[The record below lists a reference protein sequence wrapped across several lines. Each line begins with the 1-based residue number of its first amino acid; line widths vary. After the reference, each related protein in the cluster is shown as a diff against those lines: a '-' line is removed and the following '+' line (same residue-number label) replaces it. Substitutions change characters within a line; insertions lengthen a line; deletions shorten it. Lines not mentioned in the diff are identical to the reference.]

1 MPKLSRRQFAQG
13 TGASLAAATLPVIHP
28 SAALAATTPARTAIE
43 LSVNGATH
51 KLEVEARWTLAE
63 VLRDHLQLTGTRIG
77 CDRSEC
83 GACTVLVDDKPVY
96 SCSQLAVW
104 MQGRSILTVEGLSVN
119 GKLDPLQD
127 AFIEHDGPQCGFCT
141 SGQLMS
147 AKALLNTNP
156 HPTRDEIQHAMAGNI
171 CRCSNYN
178 RYVEAV
184 LAVAQPT
191 ERRAIA

>member
-1 MPKLSRRQFAQG
+1 MPKISRRLFAQG
-13 TGASLAAATLPVIHP
+13 TGASLAATALPLN
-28 SAALAATTPARTAIE
+28 SLAATTDLTPVE
-43 LSVNGATH
+43 LTVNGTTH
-51 KLEVEARWTLAE
+51 KLEVEPRWTLAE
-63 VLRDHLQLTGTRIG
+63 VLRDHLSLTGTRIG

-104 MQGRSILTVEGLSVN
+104 MQGRRILTVEGLSVN
-119 GKLDPLQD
+119 GKLDPLQE

-156 HPTRDEIQHAMAGNI
+156 HPTRDQIQHAMAGNI

-184 LAVAQPT
+184 LAASQPA
-191 ERRAIA
+191 ERRTIA